1 MTCVF
6 SRLGYNSG
14 QNVFERLEQSEIRR
28 QSWFTCIAVRS
39 EMIVFVGEVHFKS
52 FFFQSASSDSNVD
65 GKGKYVVTRFEIALR

>member
-39 EMIVFVGEVHFKS
+39 EMVVFELELHFNS
-52 FFFQSASSDSNVD
+52 LLSQQAV
-65 GKGKYVVTRFEIALR
+65 IAMSMERANML

>member
-28 QSWFTCIAVRS
+28 RSWFTCIAVRS
-39 EMIVFVGEVHFKS
+39 EMVVFVGELHFNS
-52 FFFQSASSDSNVD
+52 FLSKASSDSNVD
-65 GKGKYVVTRFEIALR
+65 GRGKYVVTRFQLAVR

>member
-39 EMIVFVGEVHFKS
+39 EMVVFVGELHFKRVFS
-52 FFFQSASSDSNVD
+52 QQAV
-65 GKGKYVVTRFEIALR
+65 IAMSMERANLL